1 MKVEFKKVERCIELP
16 NGDIYDVPE
25 RTASISESIE
35 KIEEGRDKRSEYE
48 HYKSVLEVLFGK
60 ANFKKIA
67 PKGKDENLDFLAVV
81 YATAM
86 RVFFEDKEKIQAD
99 EIARRM
105 NTLKPI
111 ASEVEKIQPLL
122 NK

>member
-48 HYKSVLEVLFGK
+48 HYKSVLEALFGK

-86 RVFFEDKEKIQAD
+86 RVFLEDKEKIQAD

-105 NTLKPI
+105 NALKPI